1 VRIILAKIKNI
12 PNESDDIIIE
22 LKDVWKTYVM
32 GDVKVHA
39 LRGMNLQVR
48 KGEFL
53 SIMGPSGSGK
63 STAMNMVGCLDT
75 PTKGKIF
82 LSGKNILRLSESDLA
97 QIRGKKI
104 GFIFQKFNLITSM
117 TAKENVLLPLVF
129 QDVGTNKRE
138 KIAKNFLE
146 LVGLKD
152 RMNHTPNELSGG
164 QQQRVAI
171 ARALSNSPE
180 VILADEPTGN
190 LDSKSGSTV
199 MDFLKKLHKEKNTT
213 IVLVTHDEKVAAKA
227 DRTVFLKDGMVVKN
241 LDVDTSKLIE
251 QQDIEEKKK
260 KIQKREMEWRK

>member
-1 VRIILAKIKNI
+1 MIKTKQPQKNATK
-12 PNESDDIIIE
+12 EEIIIKLE
-22 LKDVWKTYVM
+22 NVWKTYKM
-32 GDVKVHA
+32 GTNKVHA
-39 LRGMNLQVR
+39 LRGINLEVK

-75 PTKGKIF
+75 PTKGKIY
-82 LSGKNILRLSESDLA
+82 LSGKNILKLSESDLA

-117 TAKENVLLPLVF
+117 SAKENVTLPLIF
-129 QDVGTNKRE
+129 QDMSPIKRE
-138 KIAKNFLE
+138 KTARKFLE

-171 ARALSNSPE
+171 ARALANSPE

-190 LDSKSGSTV
+190 LDSQSGTTV
-199 MDFLKKLHKEKNTT
+199 MDFLKKLHKEQNTT
-213 IVLVTHDEKVAAKA
+213 IVLVTHDEKVAMKA
-227 DRTVFLKDGMVVKN
+227 ERTILLKDGLIVDN
-241 LDVDTSKLIE
+241 LDVDTTKIIE
-251 QQDIEEKKK
+251 AQNKEIKQLKK
-260 KIQKREMEWRK
+260 QKQEV